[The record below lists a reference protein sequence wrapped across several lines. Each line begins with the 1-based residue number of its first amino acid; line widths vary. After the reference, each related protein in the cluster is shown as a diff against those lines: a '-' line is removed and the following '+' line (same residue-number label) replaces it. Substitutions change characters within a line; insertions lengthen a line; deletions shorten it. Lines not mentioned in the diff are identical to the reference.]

1 MRGLKRH
8 RSARILGAGHA
19 FAQNLRRGHHDI
31 ATDAPSRHL
40 LRATFDNLA
49 IIIRPAK
56 ISNDHALTLC
66 AMGQRNN
73 AHRNWLCVAR
83 VRHVPQ
89 SLQFRRGF
97 ARGPLRPGL
106 AAVLGR

>member
-73 AHRNWLCVAR
+73 AHRNWYAWHECGTSPSPCSFAGVSREGLF
-83 VRHVPQ
+83 VPD
-89 SLQFRRGF
+89 
-97 ARGPLRPGL
+97 
-106 AAVLGR
+106 